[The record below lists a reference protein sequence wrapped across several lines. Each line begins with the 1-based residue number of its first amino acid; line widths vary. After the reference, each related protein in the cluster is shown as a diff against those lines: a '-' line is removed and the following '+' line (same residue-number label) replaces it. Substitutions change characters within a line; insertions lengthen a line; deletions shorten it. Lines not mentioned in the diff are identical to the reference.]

1 VTDDHELILVV
12 DDEPGMV
19 RALSAALEA
28 RGHVVA
34 VATTGAEA
42 LTETVTRP
50 PAVIVLDLGL
60 PDIDG
65 IEVCRQIRRWSETP
79 IIVLT
84 AEGAEGP
91 KVEAL
96 DAGADDYV
104 TKPFSTPELLARIRV
119 ALRHRRPVPQGEAQ
133 PVLRVGEI
141 AIDVADHRV
150 EVRGTTVDLTP
161 KEFAFLL
168 ALARRPGRVLTHRM
182 LLTEVW
188 GPEYGRETQ
197 YLRVYASTLRKKL
210 EDDPSRPHLVTEP
223 GVGYRLVDPTEE
235 ADGPGAAE

>member
-1 VTDDHELILVV
+1 MTDDHELILVV

-19 RALSAALEA
+19 RALSAAIEA

-91 KVEAL
+91 
-96 DAGADDYV
+96 
-104 TKPFSTPELLARIRV
+104 
-119 ALRHRRPVPQGEAQ
+119 
-133 PVLRVGEI
+133 
-141 AIDVADHRV
+141 
-150 EVRGTTVDLTP
+150 TTT
-161 KEFAFLL
+161 
-168 ALARRPGRVLTHRM
+168 
-182 LLTEVW
+182 
-188 GPEYGRETQ
+188 
-197 YLRVYASTLRKKL
+197 
-210 EDDPSRPHLVTEP
+210 
-223 GVGYRLVDPTEE
+223 
-235 ADGPGAAE
+235 